1 MINKQEAVL
10 NKNEYREFTERCLG
24 AVASG
29 HEVPHAVEYLES
41 GDFKVT
47 LLVEQDL
54 DLLDKITGD

>member
-10 NKNEYREFTERCLG
+10 NKDQYREFTERYLG

-29 HEVPHAVEYLES
+29 HEVPHAVEYLPS
-41 GDFKVT
+41 GDFKVQ

-54 DLLDKITGD
+54 ELLDNITGD